1 MKRFI
6 LYTQFWIEKTVFKK
20 PLFDKSINFIAIDYI
35 ITINSQQK
43 QLK

>member
-20 PLFDKSINFIAIDYI
+20 PLFDKPVNFTGIHYI